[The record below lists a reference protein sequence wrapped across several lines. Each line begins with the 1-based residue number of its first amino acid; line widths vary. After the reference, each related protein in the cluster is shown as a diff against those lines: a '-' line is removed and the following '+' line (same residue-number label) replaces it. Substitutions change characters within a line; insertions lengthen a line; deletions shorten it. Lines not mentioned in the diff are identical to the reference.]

1 MFADIAAIMK
11 ETLVAGRLKPAVS
24 VVLIGVS
31 SVLTVTN
38 VEERLRIHRRCKP
51 DGTHSSCDMSVIK
64 NPPVNLPVK
73 ELVNPPINPHA
84 NLSVNTPVNTLIYPP
99 INTPVNPPVN
109 PYVTDPS
116 MPCK

>member
-1 MFADIAAIMK
+1 MVVDIAAIMK

-73 ELVNPPINPHA
+73 RVCKPTHKPARKPVRKHA
-84 NLSVNTPVNTLIYPP
+84 RKHTYIPAHKPARKSARKPVCDGPLNAL
-99 INTPVNPPVN
+99 
-109 PYVTDPS
+109 
-116 MPCK
+116 

>member
-31 SVLTVTN
+31 SVLTGTN

-73 ELVNPPINPHA
+73 RVCKPTHKPARKPVRKHA
-84 NLSVNTPVNTLIYPP
+84 RKHTYIPAHKHARKSARKPVCDGPLNAL
-99 INTPVNPPVN
+99 
-109 PYVTDPS
+109 
-116 MPCK
+116 